1 MKPTDRTKFPYYAK
15 SFLEFSNS
23 LDMGKEYHMQGPYFE
38 YLRGVAYMNYH
49 ADDNE
54 DISKLYAR
62 GLEEICEHHL
72 EYYDLLVDMLN
83 SYIKVLS
90 NKPKIF
96 KDPESVYRF
105 SDIVLIMAKF
115 IKEDSFKANE
125 EEEDD
130 EEG

>member
-1 MKPTDRTKFPYYAK
+1 MKPNGKTKFPYYAK
-15 SFLEFSNS
+15 SFLEYSYS
-23 LDMGKEYHMQGPYFE
+23 LDMAREYNMQGPYFE
-38 YLRGVAYMNYH
+38 YLREVAYLNYH
-49 ADDNE
+49 ADENE

-62 GLEEICEHHL
+62 GLEEICDHHL

-83 SYIKVLS
+83 NYIKVLS

-115 IKEDSFKANE
+115 IKEDFFKANKD
-125 EEEDD
+125 EEDD
-130 EEG
+130 EG